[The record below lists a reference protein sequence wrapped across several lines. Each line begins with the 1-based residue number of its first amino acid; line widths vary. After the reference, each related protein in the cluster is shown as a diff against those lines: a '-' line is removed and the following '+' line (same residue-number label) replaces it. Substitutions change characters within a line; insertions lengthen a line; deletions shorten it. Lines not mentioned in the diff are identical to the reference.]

1 MDVKIDIPEW
11 LKIPLHILLPALWIF
26 GCLVLF
32 LPDTILEK
40 INILS
45 WRNENGFWIGVGF
58 LIVTCLLI
66 IYVVYF
72 GITLIRSVF
81 LNITRN
87 RRTINKISRM
97 NDMEQAIIFHMYNKP
112 GYTME
117 LDYNDPITKGLLA
130 RNYIYTGNN
139 QIISMDVFTNALPIK
154 ATLQPFVYQA
164 IDAMKTK
171 MKKEIKKQESKIK
184 KETNASKKQK
194 LNEEIIDMKK
204 MFEDIFGEIYVGESD
219 RLRYE
224 YSNIWNQ

>member
-72 GITLIRSVF
+72 GITLTRSVF

-164 IDAMKTK
+164 IDAMKPK

-219 RLRYE
+219 
-224 YSNIWNQ
+224 

>member
-1 MDVKIDIPEW
+1 
-11 LKIPLHILLPALWIF
+11 
-26 GCLVLF
+26 
-32 LPDTILEK
+32 
-40 INILS
+40 
-45 WRNENGFWIGVGF
+45 
-58 LIVTCLLI
+58 
-66 IYVVYF
+66 
-72 GITLIRSVF
+72 
-81 LNITRN
+81 
-87 RRTINKISRM
+87 M

>member
-164 IDAMKTK
+164 IDAMKPK

>member
-45 WRNENGFWIGVGF
+45 WRNENGFRIGVGF

-117 LDYNDPITKGLLA
+117 LNYNDPITKGLLA

-164 IDAMKTK
+164 IDAMKPK

-184 KETNASKKQK
+184 KETNASKKPK
-194 LNEEIIDMKK
+194 LNEEIINMKK

-219 RLRYE
+219 
-224 YSNIWNQ
+224 

>member
-45 WRNENGFWIGVGF
+45 WRNENGFRIGVGF

-164 IDAMKTK
+164 IDAMKPK

-204 MFEDIFGEIYVGESD
+204 MLEDIFGEIYVGESD
-219 RLRYE
+219 
-224 YSNIWNQ
+224 

>member
-45 WRNENGFWIGVGF
+45 WRNENGFRIGVGF

-154 ATLQPFVYQA
+154 VTLQPFVYQA
-164 IDAMKTK
+164 IDAMKPK

-219 RLRYE
+219 
-224 YSNIWNQ
+224 

>member
-154 ATLQPFVYQA
+154 VTLQPFVYQA
-164 IDAMKTK
+164 IDAMKPK

-219 RLRYE
+219 
-224 YSNIWNQ
+224 

>member
-45 WRNENGFWIGVGF
+45 WRNENGFRIGVGF

-164 IDAMKTK
+164 IDAMKPK

-219 RLRYE
+219 
-224 YSNIWNQ
+224 

>member
-1 MDVKIDIPEW
+1 MDVKIDVPEW
-11 LKIPLHILLPALWIF
+11 LKIPLHILLPSLWIF

-72 GITLIRSVF
+72 CITLIRNVF

-97 NDMEQAIIFHMYNKP
+97 NDMEQAIIFHMYNKS

-117 LDYNDPITKGLLA
+117 LDYNDPITKGLLE

-164 IDAMKTK
+164 IDALKPK

-184 KETNASKKQK
+184 KETNVSKKQK

-204 MFEDIFGEIYVGESD
+204 MFEDIFGEIYVGGSD
-219 RLRYE
+219 
-224 YSNIWNQ
+224 

>member
-45 WRNENGFWIGVGF
+45 WRNENGFRIGVGF

-164 IDAMKTK
+164 IDAMKPK

-194 LNEEIIDMKK
+194 LNEEIINMKK

-219 RLRYE
+219 
-224 YSNIWNQ
+224 

>member
-1 MDVKIDIPEW
+1 MDVKIDISEW
-11 LKIPLHILLPALWIF
+11 LKIPLHILLPSLWIF

-87 RRTINKISRM
+87 GRTINKISRM

-164 IDAMKTK
+164 IDAMKPK
-171 MKKEIKKQESKIK
+171 MKKEIKKQEAKIK
-184 KETNASKKQK
+184 KETDTSKKQK

-204 MFEDIFGEIYVGESD
+204 MFEDIFGEIYVGEAID
-219 RLRYE
+219 
-224 YSNIWNQ
+224 

>member
-45 WRNENGFWIGVGF
+45 WRNENGFRIGVGF

-117 LDYNDPITKGLLA
+117 LNYNDPITKGLLA

-164 IDAMKTK
+164 IDAMKPK

-219 RLRYE
+219 
-224 YSNIWNQ
+224 

>member
-1 MDVKIDIPEW
+1 MDVKIDIPKW

-45 WRNENGFWIGVGF
+45 WRNENGFRIGVGF

-72 GITLIRSVF
+72 CITLIRSVF

-154 ATLQPFVYQA
+154 ATLQPFVYRA
-164 IDAMKTK
+164 IDAMKPK

-219 RLRYE
+219 
-224 YSNIWNQ
+224 

>member
-11 LKIPLHILLPALWIF
+11 LKIPLHILLPSLWIF

-40 INILS
+40 INVLS

-72 GITLIRSVF
+72 GITFIRSVF

-87 RRTINKISRM
+87 RRTIKKIGRM

-139 QIISMDVFTNALPIK
+139 QIVSMDIFTNALPIK

-164 IDAMKTK
+164 IDAMKPK

-184 KETNASKKQK
+184 KETNAGKKQK

-204 MFEDIFGEIYVGESD
+204 LFEDIFGEIYVGEID
-219 RLRYE
+219 
-224 YSNIWNQ
+224 

>member
-164 IDAMKTK
+164 IDAMKPK

-204 MFEDIFGEIYVGESD
+204 MFADIFGEIYVGESD
-219 RLRYE
+219 
-224 YSNIWNQ
+224 

>member
-1 MDVKIDIPEW
+1 M
-11 LKIPLHILLPALWIF
+11 KIPLHILLPALWIF

-45 WRNENGFWIGVGF
+45 WRNENGFRIGVGF

-117 LDYNDPITKGLLA
+117 LNYNDPITKGLLA

-164 IDAMKTK
+164 IDAMKPK

-184 KETNASKKQK
+184 KETNASKKPK
-194 LNEEIIDMKK
+194 LNEEIINMKK

-219 RLRYE
+219 
-224 YSNIWNQ
+224 

>member
-117 LDYNDPITKGLLA
+117 FDYNDPITKGLLA

-164 IDAMKTK
+164 IDAMKPK

-219 RLRYE
+219 
-224 YSNIWNQ
+224 

>member
-164 IDAMKTK
+164 IDAMKPK

-219 RLRYE
+219 
-224 YSNIWNQ
+224 

>member
-1 MDVKIDIPEW
+1 
-11 LKIPLHILLPALWIF
+11 
-26 GCLVLF
+26 
-32 LPDTILEK
+32 
-40 INILS
+40 
-45 WRNENGFWIGVGF
+45 
-58 LIVTCLLI
+58 
-66 IYVVYF
+66 
-72 GITLIRSVF
+72 
-81 LNITRN
+81 
-87 RRTINKISRM
+87 M

-154 ATLQPFVYQA
+154 ATLQPFVYRA
-164 IDAMKTK
+164 IDAMKPK

-219 RLRYE
+219 
-224 YSNIWNQ
+224 

>member
-45 WRNENGFWIGVGF
+45 WRNENGFRIGVGF

-164 IDAMKTK
+164 IDAMKPK

-184 KETNASKKQK
+184 KETNAGKKQK
-194 LNEEIIDMKK
+194 LNEEIINMKK

-219 RLRYE
+219 
-224 YSNIWNQ
+224 

>member
-87 RRTINKISRM
+87 RKTINKISRM

-164 IDAMKTK
+164 IDAMKPK

-219 RLRYE
+219 
-224 YSNIWNQ
+224 

>member
-1 MDVKIDIPEW
+1 M
-11 LKIPLHILLPALWIF
+11 
-26 GCLVLF
+26 
-32 LPDTILEK
+32 
-40 INILS
+40 
-45 WRNENGFWIGVGF
+45 GF

-164 IDAMKTK
+164 IDAMKP
-171 MKKEIKKQESKIK
+171 KIVFCK
-184 KETNASKKQK
+184 PFLHKIAKTFCRLLHLHFVGNCKTSAGSYSASHKPLQS
-194 LNEEIIDMKK
+194 
-204 MFEDIFGEIYVGESD
+204 IFNCYNT
-219 RLRYE
+219 RYGNGSSE
-224 YSNIWNQ
+224 FSSSRACSLK

>member
-45 WRNENGFWIGVGF
+45 WRNENGFRIGVGF

-139 QIISMDVFTNALPIK
+139 QIISLDVFTNALPIK

-164 IDAMKTK
+164 IDAMKPK

-194 LNEEIIDMKK
+194 LNEEIINMKK

-219 RLRYE
+219 
-224 YSNIWNQ
+224 

>member
-45 WRNENGFWIGVGF
+45 WRNENGFRIGVGF

-117 LDYNDPITKGLLA
+117 LNYNDPITKGLLA

-139 QIISMDVFTNALPIK
+139 QIISMDVFTTALPIK

-164 IDAMKTK
+164 IDAMKPK

-184 KETNASKKQK
+184 KETNASKKPK
-194 LNEEIIDMKK
+194 LNEEIINMKK

-219 RLRYE
+219 
-224 YSNIWNQ
+224 